1 MWPWGRTS
9 QRAEWP
15 GGGSLVSNFLSATSA
30 LGTGVKKSWVG
41 PGWGLCGLGSGRH
54 KVPSGREARYVT
66 SGTDVTKPW
75 VGPGAPGGGY
85 VASGAGLAKC

>member
-41 PGWGLCGLGSGRH
+41 PGWGLFGLGNGRH
-54 KVPSGREARYVT
+54 KVPSGREACYAT
-66 SGTDVTKPW
+66 SGTDFTKPW

-85 VASGAGLAKC
+85 VASGAGLATC